1 MKKIDHQ
8 DWDDLK
14 TNAVSANKAYV
25 MKTKKK
31 GKKVIGLGEEGIYD
45 IGMILGG
52 GLCFSLLQGK
62 IGPAIKLPDNPLR

>member
-1 MKKIDHQ
+1 
-8 DWDDLK
+8 
-14 TNAVSANKAYV
+14 

-52 GLCFSLLQGK
+52 GLCFSLLEGK